1 MGDSKRTRRPLVAD
15 RRYQKNKHISAQ
27 QSYHGNTGLRSSKQV
42 GKRGKPINKK
52 PTRSNWFWGG
62 VKSVIRLVGRVVWT
76 FSWRVGVIIFLLIA
90 LGVGVQFAQMPDFSN
105 LLDGRQ
111 RGSVTL
117 LDQTGEPFAW
127 RGEQFGG
134 VITDEIVSRHL
145 KNAIIATEDKGF
157 YRHFGIS
164 PRGIIGAIWINLR
177 EGRGPLSGHGGST
190 ITQQTAKLLCLGDVY
205 DPTAGLTEIQ
215 FESSCRKVS
224 IWRKI
229 EEAIFAIAMEMKFSK
244 SEILTIYLNRVF
256 LGAGTSGFE
265 AASQRYFGLSAAA
278 VNPAQAAMLAGLLVA
293 PTRFAPTNNLQR
305 SQSRAAT
312 ILRLMN
318 DQDYLSDDQ
327 YQHARNNP
335 AKLSSAAAAR
345 AGGYFADWVM
355 ASGPDYF
362 TLNTTEDVVIQ
373 TTFDKRLQAA
383 AETAMIDVFDAKVR
397 EGSKAQAAIVVMS
410 ADGAV
415 RAMVGG
421 RITKVSGTF
430 NRATQALRQTGSAFK
445 PFVYA
450 TALNG
455 GYSPLDT
462 VLDQAFCMSI
472 VGSGRWCPKNYKNKY
487 FGNVTLAFA
496 FQESLNI
503 PAIKISEDIGRDKVR
518 NVAEGFGLFRDLT
531 SGPSLALGVS
541 ESTLIEMTGAYA
553 GILNGGLMVT
563 PYGLIELRLLGE
575 AQPIMGHE
583 GRIGQRVIS
592 ERASEQLIWM
602 MTQVISDGTGQR
614 AVQPDG
620 RPVAGKTGTTQAARD
635 AWFIGFSADYVV
647 GVWMGYDDNTPLTGV
662 TGGGLPAEIWKET
675 MIRVHDG
682 LPIRA
687 LPMKAPRGGSQARGR
702 RSQQSSS
709 GFWDNLV
716 RDLLSSTEQNNKSSS
731 SSESR

>member
-1 MGDSKRTRRPLVAD
+1 MGDSKRTRLPVVAD
-15 RRYQKNKHISAQ
+15 RKYQKKKEILAS
-27 QSYHGNTGLRSSKQV
+27 QSRSSNHIGAHK
-42 GKRGKPINKK
+42 
-52 PTRSNWFWGG
+52 
-62 VKSVIRLVGRVVWT
+62 KSVKEHSTQSNRLSQGLKFVMRLVGRLFWI
-76 FSWRVGVIIFLLIA
+76 FFWRVGVIVSLLIV
-90 LGVGVQFAQMPDFSN
+90 LGVGVQFMQMSDFSN

-117 LDQTGEPFAW
+117 LDQTGKPFAW

-134 VITDEIVSRHL
+134 VITDETVSPHL
-145 KNAIIATEDKGF
+145 KNAILATEDKRF
-157 YRHFGIS
+157 YRHLGVSF
-164 PRGIIGAIWINLR
+164 RGIIGAIWINLR

-190 ITQQTAKLLCLGDVY
+190 ITQQTAKLLCLGEVY
-205 DPTAGLTEIQ
+205 DPSTGLTEVQ
-215 FESSCRKVS
+215 FESRCRKVS

-229 EEAIFAIAMEMKFSK
+229 EEAVFAVAMELKFSK

-256 LGAGTSGFE
+256 LGAGTSGFQ
-265 AASQRYFGLSAAA
+265 AASQRYFGLSVAE

-305 SQSRAAT
+305 SQNRAAT

-318 DQDYLSDDQ
+318 DQGYLDDDQ
-327 YQHARNNP
+327 YQYARNNP
-335 AKLSSAAAAR
+335 AELSAAAAAQ

-362 TLNTTEDVVIQ
+362 TLNTTEDVFIQ
-373 TTFDKRLQAA
+373 TTFDKRLQVA
-383 AETAMIDVFDAKVR
+383 AETAMIEVFDAKVR

-415 RAMVGG
+415 RAIVGG
-421 RITKVSGTF
+421 RLTRISGTF
-430 NRATQALRQTGSAFK
+430 NRATQALRQTGSSFK

-450 TALNG
+450 TALNH

-462 VLDQAFCMSI
+462 VLDQKFCMAI
-472 VGSGRWCPKNYKNKY
+472 VGSGKWCPKNYKNKY

-496 FQESLNI
+496 FRESLNI

-518 NVAEGFGLFRDLT
+518 NVAKGFGLFRDLA

-553 GILNGGLMVT
+553 GILNGGIMVK
-563 PYGLIELRLLGE
+563 PYGLIELRLFGD
-575 AQPIMGHE
+575 AKPVMGHE

-592 ERASEQLIWM
+592 KRASEQLIWM
-602 MTQVISDGTGQR
+602 MEKVISEGTGQR
-614 AVQPDG
+614 AIQPDG

-687 LPMKAPRGGSQARGR
+687 LPMAGPHGGSQAGDGH
-702 RSQQSSS
+702 SQQSSN

-716 RDLLSSTEQNNKSSS
+716 GDFLRSDEENSHSSS